1 MKKLS
6 KLLFCLAS
14 FNLALSSCG
23 RPIEAKPGE
32 SDKQYEIF
40 KLAQEA
46 GFTGTYEEWLA
57 SIKGD
62 RGPAGE
68 DGKDGA
74 SFLSGAGAPASSLG
88 KDGDSYLD
96 LYNNDF
102 YKKENGTWVKVGNI
116 TPSGSSGSSD
126 GLGDGNEFFGVS
138 CLLYDDKLE
147 SYQNY
152 RNEIYYAIPSQFSPE
167 FVTWSASSSNVK
179 IEKENNWS
187 SSVCIYSSLVGTYD
201 ITMSFDFKNIHKSLT
216 FPFIVKEGEVKKEMF
231 VDTEY
236 IDEQAYKVY
245 DVLEFNDI
253 NVYENYVFPDGTSK
267 KGSYLN
273 NITYTLKGTDET
285 FPMYSSYR
293 FMSKGTYTF
302 IVSIKDNELPSTEF
316 SITVNEYPD
325 IESSQIY
332 YDIDNIRNEYI
343 VGEEF
348 IDLLSIFYESPWGDI
363 LLIKNVDYTV
373 SIEDGYVFEESG
385 TYEVIYSFINFD
397 IDPISYSI
405 HVSKPASSYNL
416 FVDAMSQIGN
426 NYTAFIIGENDIL
439 MPIYAVNKRYYFD
452 YSLEE
457 GYYLEDGE
465 VRRYSMDLVGINM
478 IVQKRDK
485 VSDGFN
491 EDKSP
496 HYATTLEYPMAALGY
511 THASALEYSS
521 SDVLEHQEIGDDN
534 VFTISNN
541 LANQLLGV
549 FGFGTLPLN
558 YEISN
563 ATIVDT

>member
-1 MKKLS
+1 MKKIS

-23 RPIEAKPGE
+23 RSIETKPGE

-96 LYNNDF
+96 LYSNDF
-102 YKKENGTWVKVGNI
+102 YKKENGIWVKVGNI
-116 TPSGSSGSSD
+116 TPNGSSGSSD

-236 IDEQAYKVY
+236 IDEQTYKVY

-285 FPMYSSYR
+285 FSMYGSYR

-316 SITVNEYPD
+316 SITVNE
-325 IESSQIY
+325 
-332 YDIDNIRNEYI
+332 
-343 VGEEF
+343 
-348 IDLLSIFYESPWGDI
+348 
-363 LLIKNVDYTV
+363 
-373 SIEDGYVFEESG
+373 
-385 TYEVIYSFINFD
+385 
-397 IDPISYSI
+397 
-405 HVSKPASSYNL
+405 
-416 FVDAMSQIGN
+416 
-426 NYTAFIIGENDIL
+426 
-439 MPIYAVNKRYYFD
+439 
-452 YSLEE
+452 
-457 GYYLEDGE
+457 
-465 VRRYSMDLVGINM
+465 
-478 IVQKRDK
+478 
-485 VSDGFN
+485 
-491 EDKSP
+491 
-496 HYATTLEYPMAALGY
+496 
-511 THASALEYSS
+511 
-521 SDVLEHQEIGDDN
+521 
-534 VFTISNN
+534 
-541 LANQLLGV
+541 
-549 FGFGTLPLN
+549 
-558 YEISN
+558 
-563 ATIVDT
+563 